1 MKKKIHIFVKTI
13 QLVYEASPSRMIII
27 LIFSFVLGAIL
38 PIATYFWGLF
48 IDGIPAD
55 IADYDIRQAILFL
68 TINAILLLAYEVFQ
82 RINRYNKD
90 MQSDA
95 INLLITNKVFKKAIN
110 LNMEQYDDP
119 TIYNQINKINSE
131 ALGKSVSS
139 INMCIELEENVVTLI
154 GLMIIIF
161 SYNPI
166 IAFILL
172 LIFVPVLANDI
183 KINSKMYNIYE
194 SRIEHLRLVFDIKS
208 LLIKYENV
216 KEIKTYQTGENLVKR
231 IENTYTK
238 YLCEDKKVRKNNVQK
253 QSFFDSIEHIF
264 KLLIGIFIISD
275 ASKKKISVGNI
286 VIYINAIESIIRTIG
301 RIELTLADIYNDS
314 LYMESLFKFLQLEEE
329 QEGGKKE
336 IKEIESIKLRN
347 LYFKY
352 PKDENYI
359 LKDINLD
366 LQPQRSY
373 LIAGLNGAGKTTLI
387 KIICGIYKPSK
398 GVMLI
403 NGIDSKEID
412 MKSYRKLF
420 ATVYQDFIHYPFNVK
435 ENIVYGDIEKLQNHA
450 KIEKAAERAGALSYI
465 HELPQK
471 FETQLK
477 NEWTRGTELSIGQWQ
492 KIAIARCFYADSQ
505 IVILGEPT
513 ASLDAIS
520 ESEIYDKIEEFLK
533 KTTCIV
539 ISHRLSVAKL
549 VDQII
554 VIDDHKIAE
563 EGDFYDL
570 MSYDSQFKSMYSLQA
585 DKYDKVEQ

>member
-253 QSFFDSIEHIF
+253 QSFFD
-264 KLLIGIFIISD
+264 
-275 ASKKKISVGNI
+275 
-286 VIYINAIESIIRTIG
+286 
-301 RIELTLADIYNDS
+301 
-314 LYMESLFKFLQLEEE
+314 MSLFL
-329 QEGGKKE
+329 
-336 IKEIESIKLRN
+336 
-347 LYFKY
+347 
-352 PKDENYI
+352 
-359 LKDINLD
+359 
-366 LQPQRSY
+366 
-373 LIAGLNGAGKTTLI
+373 
-387 KIICGIYKPSK
+387 
-398 GVMLI
+398 
-403 NGIDSKEID
+403 
-412 MKSYRKLF
+412 
-420 ATVYQDFIHYPFNVK
+420 
-435 ENIVYGDIEKLQNHA
+435 
-450 KIEKAAERAGALSYI
+450 
-465 HELPQK
+465 
-471 FETQLK
+471 
-477 NEWTRGTELSIGQWQ
+477 
-492 KIAIARCFYADSQ
+492 
-505 IVILGEPT
+505 
-513 ASLDAIS
+513 
-520 ESEIYDKIEEFLK
+520 
-533 KTTCIV
+533 
-539 ISHRLSVAKL
+539 
-549 VDQII
+549 
-554 VIDDHKIAE
+554 
-563 EGDFYDL
+563 
-570 MSYDSQFKSMYSLQA
+570 
-585 DKYDKVEQ
+585 